1 MDKEKIATI
10 IIRSL
15 SGQASPEEEQALQG
29 WLQQGEANQQ
39 EYALAR
45 QLWVAAAEVDYSLD
59 PQTPAEWGK
68 LSRRLGSEGRGRVVG
83 LPFWRYAAAAV
94 LALGLIALA
103 ALYFNQGFERGPAIA
118 QQYRTAPGELQQF
131 TLPDGSTAHL
141 NAGSTLSVLKG
152 FGGKE
157 RRLILDGEAFF
168 EVRPNA
174 QQPFIVEA
182 QGAETRVLGT
192 AFNLRA
198 HSGNEAVL
206 LAVTEGSVS
215 LGSTAL
221 PEGGAILKAG
231 QAARLDRVSGQV
243 SPMPFDERA
252 MAWQHGLLVF
262 DNILFSEALQALE
275 RHYAV
280 EIENRAGLQ
289 GQRYTAVFDNRPLEE
304 VLSVMAA
311 TLGFQLKMEEGKF
324 IVYL

>member
-1 MDKEKIATI
+1 MDKEQIATI

-15 SGQASPEEEQALQG
+15 SGQASPEEEQVLQG
-29 WLQQGEANQQ
+29 WLQQSEANRQ
-39 EYALAR
+39 EYAQAR
-45 QLWVAAAEVDYSLD
+45 QLWAAAAEVDYSLD
-59 PQTPAEWGK
+59 PQTPAEWAK
-68 LSRRLGSEGRGRVVG
+68 LSRRLGSEEQGRVVG
-83 LPFWRYAAAAV
+83 FPFWRYAAAAV

-103 ALYFNQGFERGPAIA
+103 ALYFNNGFDLGPAIA
-118 QQYRTAPGELQQF
+118 QQYRTTPGQWQQF

-152 FGGKE
+152 FGSKE

-168 EVRPNA
+168 EVRPSA

-198 HSGNEAVL
+198 YSGNEAVL

-221 PEGGAILKAG
+221 PEEGVILKVG
-231 QAARLDRVSGQV
+231 QAARLDRASGQI
-243 SPMPFDERA
+243 SPIPFDERA
-252 MAWQHGLLVF
+252 TAWQRGMLVF
-262 DNILFSEALQALE
+262 DNILFTEALQALE

-280 EIENRAGLQ
+280 EIENRAGLL

-304 VLSVMAA
+304 VLSVMGA
-311 TLGFQLKMEEGKF
+311 TLGFQLKKQEGK
-324 IVYL
+324 IIAY